1 MDVKLIVFSYKLR
14 KLMVRAEIITIGD
27 EILYGQ
33 ILDTNTQWISLE
45 LDKLGIKTVRK
56 SSVGDQ
62 KSEILQILN
71 EAAQR
76 ADVVFI
82 TGGLGPTK
90 DDLTKKILAEYF
102 DCELAMHP
110 VALQDVTVFFAKR
123 GRELSDINRDQ
134 ALLPTKA
141 EFVRNAQGTAPG
153 MWFNEKGVIW
163 VSMPGVP
170 YEMKNIMESEVLPRL
185 VTHFKTPVIFHKVI
199 KTVGIGESYLSE
211 LIESWELQLPV
222 HIKLAY
228 LPSIGIVKL
237 RLTAVGE
244 DLALLKSEVDAELAK
259 VNPLIQSYIYG
270 YEKEELAEVVGRL
283 LVGRKATLAVAES
296 CTGGHLA
303 HQFTQNPGSSAY
315 FVGGILSYANQVKID
330 QLGVSASILENNGA
344 VSEECI
350 QAMAIGV
357 QKRLGTTYA
366 LATSGIAGPD
376 GGAEEKPVGT
386 VWIALAHENGVIT
399 RKLTLGG
406 TRMQNIYLSSLACV
420 NLLRRY
426 LLNDL
431 T

>member
-1 MDVKLIVFSYKLR
+1 
-14 KLMVRAEIITIGD
+14 MVRAEIITIGD

-71 EAAQR
+71 EASQR

-102 DCELAMHP
+102 GCDLQMHP
-110 VALQDVTVFFAKR
+110 EALQDVTEFFSKR

-141 EFVRNAQGTAPG
+141 EFIRNIQGTAPG

-170 YEMKNIMESEVLPRL
+170 YEMKSIMEQEVLPRL
-185 VTHFKTPVIFHKVI
+185 VKHFKTPIIFHKVI
-199 KTVGIGESYLSE
+199 KTVGIGESYLSD
-211 LIESWELQLPV
+211 LIESWELQLPE

-228 LPSIGIVKL
+228 LPSMGIVKL

-244 DLALLKSEVDAELAK
+244 NLDVLKSDVEVELQK
-259 VNPLIQSYIYG
+259 VHPLIKSYIFG
-270 YEKEELAEVVGRL
+270 YEKDELAEVVGRL
-283 LVGRKATLAVAES
+283 LSENKATIAVAES
-296 CTGGHLA
+296 CTGGYLA
-303 HQFTQNPGSSAY
+303 HQFTQNSGSSAY
-315 FVGGILSYANQVKID
+315 FLGGILSYANQVKMD
-330 QLGVSASILENNGA
+330 QLGVSSEILNTTGA

-350 QAMAIGV
+350 KAMALGV
-357 QKRLGTTYA
+357 QQKLGSTYA

-376 GGAEEKPVGT
+376 GGTEEKPVGT

-420 NLLRRY
+420 NLLRKY

>member
-1 MDVKLIVFSYKLR
+1 MVK
-14 KLMVRAEIITIGD
+14 AEIITIGD

-62 KSEILQILN
+62 KSEILQILS

-102 DCELAMHP
+102 GCDLAMHP
-110 VALQDVTVFFAKR
+110 QALQDVTEFFAKR

-141 EFVRNAQGTAPG
+141 EFVRNSQGTAPG
-153 MWFNEKGVIW
+153 MWFNEKEVIW

-170 YEMKNIMESEVLPRL
+170 YEMKNIMEQEVLPRL
-185 VTHFKTPVIFHKVI
+185 VKHFKTPVIFHKVV

-211 LIESWELQLPV
+211 LIESWELQLPE

-228 LPSIGIVKL
+228 LPSMGIVKL

-244 DLALLKSEVDAELAK
+244 NLLQLQEAVEVELQK
-259 VNPLIQSYIYG
+259 VYPIIRSYIFG
-270 YEKEELAEVVGRL
+270 YEKDELAEVVGRL
-283 LVGRKATLAVAES
+283 LIDQKATLSVAES

-303 HQFTQNPGSSAY
+303 HQFTQNSGSSIY
-315 FVGGILSYANQVKID
+315 FIGGVLSYANQVKID
-330 QLGVSASILENNGA
+330 QLGVSAEILSLDGA
-344 VSEECI
+344 VSESCV
-350 QAMAIGV
+350 QAMAQGV
-357 QKRLGTTYA
+357 QKRLGTTFA
-366 LATSGIAGPD
+366 LACSGIAGPD
-376 GGAEEKPVGT
+376 GGTKEKPVGT
-386 VWIALAHENGVIT
+386 VWIALAHEKGVIT

-406 TRMQNIYLSSLACV
+406 TRMQNIYLSSLACI
-420 NLLRRY
+420 NLLRKY
-426 LLNDL
+426 LINDL
-431 T
+431 N

>member
-1 MDVKLIVFSYKLR
+1 MVK
-14 KLMVRAEIITIGD
+14 AEIITIGD

-71 EAAQR
+71 EASQR

-102 DCELAMHP
+102 GCDLQMHP
-110 VALQDVTVFFAKR
+110 EALQYVTEFFSKR

-141 EFVRNAQGTAPG
+141 EFVRNSQGTAPG

-170 YEMKNIMESEVLPRL
+170 YEMKSIMEQEVLPRL
-185 VTHFKTPVIFHKVI
+185 VKHFKTPIIFHKVI
-199 KTVGIGESYLSE
+199 KTVGIGESYLSD
-211 LIESWELQLPV
+211 LIESWELQLPE

-228 LPSIGIVKL
+228 LPSMGIVKL
-237 RLTAVGE
+237 RLTALGQ
-244 DLALLKSEVDAELAK
+244 DLEVLKSDVEVELQK
-259 VNPLIQSYIYG
+259 VHPLIKSYIFGYG
-270 YEKEELAEVVGRL
+270 KDDLAEVVGRIL
-283 LVGRKATLAVAES
+283 FDHKATISVAES

-303 HQFTQNPGSSAY
+303 HQFTQNAGSSAY
-315 FVGGILSYANQVKID
+315 FLGGILSYANQVKMD
-330 QLGVSASILENNGA
+330 QLGVSAEILTTTGA

-350 QAMAIGV
+350 KAMALGV
-357 QKRLGTTYA
+357 QQRLGSTYA

-376 GGAEEKPVGT
+376 GGTEEKPVGT
-386 VWIALAHENGVIT
+386 VWIALAHESGVIT

-420 NLLRRY
+420 NLLRKY

>member
-1 MDVKLIVFSYKLR
+1 
-14 KLMVRAEIITIGD
+14 
-27 EILYGQ
+27 
-33 ILDTNTQWISLE
+33 
-45 LDKLGIKTVRK
+45 
-56 SSVGDQ
+56 
-62 KSEILQILN
+62 
-71 EAAQR
+71 
-76 ADVVFI
+76 
-82 TGGLGPTK
+82 
-90 DDLTKKILAEYF
+90 
-102 DCELAMHP
+102 MHP
-110 VALQDVTVFFAKR
+110 VALQDVTEFFAKR

-153 MWFNEKGVIW
+153 MWFNEKGVVW

-170 YEMKNIMESEVLPRL
+170 YEMKNIMEQEVLPRL
-185 VTHFKTPVIFHKVI
+185 VKHFQTPVIFHKVI

-211 LIESWELQLPV
+211 LIEGWELQLPE

-244 DLALLKSEVDAELAK
+244 DLALLKSEVDAELVK
-259 VNPLIQSYIYG
+259 VNPLIQSYIFG

-283 LVGRKATLAVAES
+283 LVERKATLAVAES

-315 FVGGILSYANQVKID
+315 FIGGILSYANQVKLD
-330 QLGVSASILENNGA
+330 QLGVLVSILENHGA

-350 QAMAIGV
+350 QAMAVGI
-357 QKRLGTTYA
+357 QRRLGTTYA

-376 GGAEEKPVGT
+376 GGTEEKPVGT
-386 VWIALAHENGVIT
+386 VWIALAHPTGVIT

-431 T
+431 S

>member
-1 MDVKLIVFSYKLR
+1 MVK
-14 KLMVRAEIITIGD
+14 AEIITIGD

-71 EAAQR
+71 EAALR

-102 DCELAMHP
+102 DCDLIMHAQ
-110 VALQDVTVFFAKR
+110 ALLDVTEFFAKR

-134 ALLPTKA
+134 ALLPSKA
-141 EFVRNAQGTAPG
+141 EFIRNSQGTAPG
-153 MWFNEKGVIW
+153 MWFAEKGVIW

-170 YEMKNIMESEVLPRL
+170 YEMKNIMEQEVLPRL
-185 VTHFKTPVIFHKVI
+185 VRHFQMPVIYHKVI

-211 LIESWELQLPV
+211 LIESWEIQLPQ

-228 LPSIGIVKL
+228 LPSMGIVKL
-237 RLTAVGE
+237 RLTAVGD
-244 DLALLKSEVDAELAK
+244 DLTRLQEEVERELQK
-259 VNPLIQSYIYG
+259 VNPLIKSYVFG
-270 YEKEELAEVVGRL
+270 YEKDELADVVGSL
-283 LVGRKATLAVAES
+283 LINQNATLSVAES

-315 FVGGILSYANQVKID
+315 FMGGILSYANQVKID
-330 QLGVSASILENNGA
+330 QLGVSPKILATDGA
-344 VSEECI
+344 VSEACI
-350 QAMAIGV
+350 EAMAQGV

-376 GGAEEKPVGT
+376 GGTEEKPVGT
-386 VWIALAHENGVIT
+386 VWIALAHPKGVIT

-420 NLLRRY
+420 NLLRKFI
-426 LLNDL
+426 LNDL
-431 T
+431 S